1 MLEGTGEWVLLDAPC
16 SGTGT
21 WRGNPGGRWRLSPAR
36 LERLVAEQ
44 ARIMDIGAGLAVK
57 GGTMVYAVCSL
68 LDREGREQVDA
79 FFRRNPGW
87 TCDLPKDLPGRRHGE
102 GVLMTPAP
110 AGKGGFFFA
119 RMKDR
124 KSVVEGKSVYV
135 GVDLGGR

>member
-1 MLEGTGEWVLLDAPC
+1 MILRPPRSTPTDPLFPDPTLFR
-16 SGTGT
+16 S
-21 WRGNPGGRWRLSPAR
+21 GRWRLSPAR

-44 ARIMDIGAGLAVK
+44 ARIMYIGAALAVK

-102 GVLMTPAP
+102 GVLMTPAHD
-110 AGKGGFFFA
+110 GTDGFFFA
-119 RMKDR
+119 RMK
-124 KSVVEGKSVYV
+124 KSW
-135 GVDLGGR
+135 